1 MRNRGKILIC
11 ALTAALFAV
20 GSVIAVADG
29 YAFWS
34 PHSGAVYFNQASNR
48 EYYSSGYLEPEEST
62 NYQDTKVVRVISKSA
77 SIWQEARTNSKKLG
91 SATNGQE
98 IEIIR
103 GEHGGPIEQDG
114 FYRVSFN
121 NKAGWINK
129 AYCVYAPLEIVLM
142 ESNVP
147 AYCAPS
153 SASKKVGSLSKYT
166 RYTVLGTFGDYYI
179 VSLRQASAFIPT
191 GVAHYDTTYESRF
204 LPAGSEKNG
213 VTLAKTTL
221 RTGPG
226 DWYASVE
233 DVKAGYKF
241 TCVGEVNGWYVIA
254 YESKSTDGVVLAY
267 VPVHDAEVSGYY
279 SEANG

>member
-121 NKAGWINK
+121 NKAGWINGNTSDSTCDAGIIVEGGE
-129 AYCVYAPLEIVLM
+129 AYLMVIMTSAPDSEGNRQL
-142 ESNVP
+142 
-147 AYCAPS
+147 
-153 SASKKVGSLSKYT
+153 
-166 RYTVLGTFGDYYI
+166 
-179 VSLRQASAFIPT
+179 VSDLAGALWAAR
-191 GVAHYDTTYESRF
+191 DT
-204 LPAGSEKNG
+204 LQPAG
-213 VTLAKTTL
+213 L
-221 RTGPG
+221 
-226 DWYASVE
+226 
-233 DVKAGYKF
+233 VKA
-241 TCVGEVNGWYVIA
+241 
-254 YESKSTDGVVLAY
+254 
-267 VPVHDAEVSGYY
+267 
-279 SEANG
+279 